1 MKQEE
6 KPSICLNR
14 SNESFYTQ
22 IVDYWREMI
31 ATGAL
36 KDGDALP
43 SERELAEMFDVSRV
57 PVREALKVLEYLGFV
72 KQIRGKGVFVQKAD
86 PENLFGTL
94 GPMMTATSE
103 VLEDLFDVRLLLE
116 PYAAKC
122 AAKQATDE
130 QIARMEK
137 HIEHMENGIRNEQ
150 RVEETS
156 FSFHTEVIRASG
168 NQVLL
173 MITYFISELQRQSRY
188 QTLWDAQHRH
198 DAYDYH
204 RDIFN
209 KIKNKDG
216 DGAYQLMYEHLV
228 HAKEFMLQ
236 HRNLEPH
243 PDHI

>member
-1 MKQEE
+1 MTPEE
-6 KPSICLNR
+6 THPIRLNKT
-14 SNESFYTQ
+14 SESFYTQ

-122 AAKQATDE
+122 AAEQATDE
-130 QIARMEK
+130 QLTRMQK
-137 HIEHMENGIRNEQ
+137 HIEHMEDGIKTKQ

-156 FSFHTEVIRASG
+156 FSFHTEVIRTSG

-188 QTLWDAQHRH
+188 QTLWDMQHRH

-204 RDIFN
+204 REIFE
-209 KIKNKDG
+209 KIKNRDG
-216 DGAYQLMYEHLV
+216 EGAFQLMREHLI
-228 HAKEFMLQ
+228 HAKKFMLK
-236 HRNLEPH
+236 HRKH
-243 PDHI
+243 KS